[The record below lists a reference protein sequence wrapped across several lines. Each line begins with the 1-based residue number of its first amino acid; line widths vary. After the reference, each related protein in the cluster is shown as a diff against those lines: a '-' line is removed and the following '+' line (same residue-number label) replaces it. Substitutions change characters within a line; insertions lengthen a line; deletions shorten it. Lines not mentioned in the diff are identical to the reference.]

1 MSARR
6 NPRSQA
12 ARADRRAA
20 RAGARQS
27 TLRETNLSLVART
40 VYAAPTP
47 PSRAWVATATGM
59 TRSTVS
65 RLVDDLVAGGLV
77 AEMAPAA
84 VVGPGRPATPLVPT
98 RGAVCAV
105 GLQVDPT
112 FLSVRI
118 VDLAGE
124 VLASR
129 HVTGDHLDAD
139 PEPVLRALGD
149 LAREALAELPSSTP
163 VVGAGLAVPGIV
175 DDEEGRVL
183 RAPNLG
189 WSDVDAVPL
198 LGELAAPA
206 LGSSSA
212 ARIGLPTS
220 LPVTLGNEAALA
232 ALTIARER
240 PGHPGELTDF
250 AYLAGGV
257 GVGGAVVVDGR
268 LVRGQHGWA
277 GEFGHVSVDP
287 DGPACRC
294 GSFGCLEQYAGGA
307 ALVRAAG
314 LNGLDDTLDGGGD
327 LRAPDAPD
335 APSVTSVT
343 SVASAERAAVEGAD
357 AREGASAAEAGED
370 ASAAEAAEAGEAA
383 APGQAA
389 AAAEGVEAS
398 LGHPG
403 QTAHLSVTAA
413 LVRRAQE
420 GDAAAGAALDRAIRA
435 LSVALADVVN
445 VLDIPTIVLGG
456 HLAALAEGVGEELSG
471 RLAHRVIS
479 ARWAA
484 PQIVPVTSDVAA
496 GALGAALRELD
507 AVIDDPAA
515 WIG

>member
-12 ARADRRAA
+12 ARAGRRAA

-40 VYAAPTP
+40 IYAAPAP
-47 PSRAWVATATGM
+47 PSRAGVATATGM

-65 RLVDDLVAGGLV
+65 RLVDDLVGGGLV

-124 VLASR
+124 VIGSR
-129 HVTGDHLDAD
+129 HVTGDYLDAD

-149 LAREALAELPSSTP
+149 LARAALAELPSSTP
-163 VVGAGLAVPGIV
+163 VVGVGLAVPGIV
-175 DDEEGRVL
+175 DDEDGRVL

-189 WSDVDAVPL
+189 WSDVDAVPM

-206 LGSSSA
+206 LGSNSA
-212 ARIGLPTS
+212 ARIGLPTP

-314 LNGLDDTLDGGGD
+314 LNGPDDARDGAGG
-327 LRAPDAPD
+327 LDAPA
-335 APSVTSVT
+335 APRALRGTGVPGAQEVP
-343 SVASAERAAVEGAD
+343 SAERTPGIETTTAVKANPAVKGTPAVKATPAVEGA
-357 AREGASAAEAGED
+357 A
-370 ASAAEAAEAGEAA
+370 
-383 APGQAA
+383 
-389 AAAEGVEAS
+389 AS

-403 QTAHLSVTAA
+403 HTAHLSITAE
-413 LVRRAQE
+413 LVHRAQE

-445 VLDIPTIVLGG
+445 VLDISTIVLGG

>member
-40 VYAAPTP
+40 IYAAPAP
-47 PSRAWVATATGM
+47 PSRAGVATATGM

-65 RLVDDLVAGGLV
+65 RLVDDLVGGGLV

-98 RGAVCAV
+98 RGTVCAV

-124 VLASR
+124 VIGSR
-129 HVTGDHLDAD
+129 HVTGDYLDAD

-149 LAREALAELPSSTP
+149 LARDALAELPSSTP
-163 VVGAGLAVPGIV
+163 VVGVGLAVPGIV
-175 DDEEGRVL
+175 DDEDGRVL

-189 WSDVDAVPL
+189 WSDVDAVPM

-212 ARIGLPTS
+212 ARIGLPTP

-240 PGHPGELTDF
+240 PGHPGQLTDF

-314 LNGLDDTLDGGGD
+314 LNGLDDTIDGGGD
-327 LRAPDAPD
+327 LHDPDVAGVRNALDSTDATSDTDTPSAPDD
-335 APSVTSVT
+335 TR
-343 SVASAERAAVEGAD
+343 AERAAEVG
-357 AREGASAAEAGED
+357 
-370 ASAAEAAEAGEAA
+370 
-383 APGQAA
+383 AA
-389 AAAEGVEAS
+389 AADGAEAR

-403 QTAHLSVTAA
+403 HTAHLSVTAA
-413 LVRRAQE
+413 LVRRAQD
-420 GDAAAGAALDRAIRA
+420 GDAAAGAALDRAVPA

-445 VLDIPTIVLGG
+445 VLDISTIVLGG